1 MSIHIDRKFLHLL
14 SPKLERFAQKKQDL
28 YNFRCP
34 ICGDSQTKKSK
45 ARGYIF
51 RKNNDYFFM
60 CHNCG
65 ASHTFYNFLS
75 LTDPSLVKEYALER
89 FKNGETGN
97 HNYKKP
103 TFDEFK
109 TKPVFKDSI
118 KLPSVEDLP
127 DGHFCKDYVTNRK
140 IPKEFYSQLYY
151 ADDFKS
157 FVESIQNEETNLIEG
172 DKRLVIPFYDKD
184 KSLIAIQGRA
194 LGESKMRYVTITLQ
208 KDVTKFFGL
217 DRVDPSKKVYVVE
230 GPIDSM
236 FIPNAIATADSN
248 LTRVN
253 ELGFNDVTLVF
264 DNEPRN
270 KEIVKTIEKAI
281 KDGNSVCLLPENVKE
296 KDINEIILSGC
307 SIHELLALIDNFTFS
322 KLRAELEFSKWKKI

>member
-127 DGHFCKDYVTNRK
+127 DSHFCKDYVTNRK

-217 DRVDPSKKVYVVE
+217 DRVDPNKKVYVVE

>member
-51 RKNNDYFFM
+51 RKNNDYFYM

-75 LTDPSLVKEYALER
+75 LTDPSLLKEYALER

-109 TKPVFKDSI
+109 TKPIFKDSI
-118 KLPSVEDLP
+118 KLPSIEDLP
-127 DGHFCKDYVTNRK
+127 DGHFCKDYVINRK

-217 DRVDPSKKVYVVE
+217 DRVDPNKKVYVVE

-296 KDINEIILSGC
+296 KDVNEIILSGC

>member
-1 MSIHIDRKFLHLL
+1 
-14 SPKLERFAQKKQDL
+14 
-28 YNFRCP
+28 
-34 ICGDSQTKKSK
+34 
-45 ARGYIF
+45 
-51 RKNNDYFFM
+51 M

-103 TFDEFK
+103 IFDEFK

-217 DRVDPSKKVYVVE
+217 DRVDPNKKVYVVE

>member
-1 MSIHIDRKFLHLL
+1 MSVYIDRKFLYLL

-51 RKNNDYFFM
+51 RKANDYFFM

-65 ASHTFYNFLS
+65 ASHTFYNFIKFV
-75 LTDPSLVKEYALER
+75 DPSLLQEYSLER

-97 HNYKKP
+97 HNYIKP
-103 TFDEFK
+103 KFDEFK
-109 TKPVFKDSI
+109 VKPIFKESI
-118 KLPSVEDLP
+118 QLPTVVELP
-127 DGHFCKDYVTNRK
+127 DGHFCKQYVINRK
-140 IPKEFYSQLYY
+140 IPVEFYSQLYY
-151 ADDFKS
+151 ADDFKL
-157 FVESIQNEETNLIEG
+157 FVESMQQEKSGLVDN
-172 DKRLVIPFYDKD
+172 DKRLVIPFYDKNN
-184 KSLIAIQGRA
+184 SLIAFQGRA
-194 LGESKMRYVTITLQ
+194 LGESKIRYVTITLQ

-217 DRVDPSKKVYVVE
+217 NRIDPNKKVYVVE

-248 LTRVN
+248 LTRAN
-253 ELGFNDVTLVF
+253 ELGFNDITYIF

-281 KDGNSVCLLPENVKE
+281 KDGNNVCLLPETVKE
-296 KDINEIILSGC
+296 KDINDMILSGRT
-307 SIHELLALIDNFTFS
+307 IHELLALIDNFTYS
-322 KLRAELEFSKWKKI
+322 KLRAELEFSNWKRI

>member
-1 MSIHIDRKFLHLL
+1 
-14 SPKLERFAQKKQDL
+14 
-28 YNFRCP
+28 
-34 ICGDSQTKKSK
+34 
-45 ARGYIF
+45 
-51 RKNNDYFFM
+51 M

-127 DGHFCKDYVTNRK
+127 DSHFCKDYVTNRK

-217 DRVDPSKKVYVVE
+217 DRVDPNKKVYVVE

>member
-1 MSIHIDRKFLHLL
+1 MSVYIDRKFLHLL

-51 RKNNDYFFM
+51 RKANDYFFM

-65 ASHTFYNFLS
+65 ASHTLYNFIKFV
-75 LTDPSLVKEYALER
+75 DPSLLQEYALER

-97 HNYKKP
+97 HNYTKP
-103 TFDEFK
+103 KFDEFK
-109 TKPVFKDSI
+109 VKPTFKESI
-118 KLPSVEDLP
+118 QLPTVAELP
-127 DGHFCKDYVTNRK
+127 DGHFCKQYVINRK
-140 IPKEFYSQLYY
+140 IPVEFHSQLYY

-157 FVESIQNEETNLIEG
+157 FVESMQEEKSGLVDD

-184 KSLIAIQGRA
+184 KSLIAFQGRA
-194 LGESKMRYVTITLQ
+194 LGESKIRYVTITLR

-217 DRVDPSKKVYVVE
+217 NKVDPNKKVYVVE

-248 LTRVN
+248 LTRAN
-253 ELGFNDVTLVF
+253 ELGFNDVTYIF

-270 KEIVKTIEKAI
+270 KEIVKTVERAI
-281 KDGNSVCLLPENVKE
+281 KEGNNVCLLPESIKE
-296 KDINEIILSGC
+296 KDINDMILSGRT
-307 SIHELLALIDNFTFS
+307 IHELLALIDNFTYS
-322 KLRAELEFSKWKKI
+322 KLRAELEFSNWKRI